1 MCVFKACLYK
11 GQLSVR
17 SLDGNLNEAAAAAA
31 AVECQKEEKLEDE
44 LLLCLHT
51 EKQIDT

>member
-17 SLDGNLNEAAAAAA
+17 SLDGNLNEAAAAA
-31 AVECQKEEKLEDE
+31 VECQKEEKLEDE
-44 LLLCLHT
+44 LLLCLHI
-51 EKQIDT
+51 EKNI

>member
-31 AVECQKEEKLEDE
+31 VECQKEEKLEDE
-44 LLLCLHT
+44 LLLCLHI
-51 EKQIDT
+51 EKKIDT